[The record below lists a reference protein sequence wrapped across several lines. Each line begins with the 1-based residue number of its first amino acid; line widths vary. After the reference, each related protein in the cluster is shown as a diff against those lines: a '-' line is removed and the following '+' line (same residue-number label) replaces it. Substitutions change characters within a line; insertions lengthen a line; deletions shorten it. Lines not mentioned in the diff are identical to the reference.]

1 MTSLVHFLNALG
13 GLHDAHVVSIDWQI
27 EAKTLEFTFDDLY
40 ANFLGLPEYPG
51 RQKGKIILRGV
62 SQVEIDVQ
70 SDQQRLRV
78 FEFLPVDGK
87 ADVIV
92 ATFSPSGRVTAQFVA
107 AEHPLNE
114 LRSLS

>member
-27 EAKTLEFTFDDLY
+27 EAKTLAFTFDDLY

-51 RQKGKIILRGV
+51 KQRGQITLRGV
-62 SQVEIDVQ
+62 SQVNIDVQ

-78 FEFLPVDGK
+78 FEFLSVDGQ
-87 ADVIV
+87 ADAVV
-92 ATFSPSGRVTAQFVA
+92 ATFRPSGRVTAQFVK

-114 LRSLS
+114 LRSVN